1 MRAAR
6 AYGNLDRQTSVMV
19 SDPVGLVVL
28 LYDKLLQRLSEAR
41 AGFAAKNIPERSNAI
56 SKAIELIEVGLLS
69 SLDDSRGGDVSSR
82 LKAHYQVW
90 MTKLFRAN
98 MQASVALIDEV
109 EAEVKTIKLAW
120 DELKLK
126 DGGKRMP

>member
-6 AYGNLDRQTSVMV
+6 AYGNLDRQTSVMP

-28 LYDKLLQRLSEAR
+28 LYDKLLQRLQEAR
-41 AGFAAKNIPERSNAI
+41 EGFARKDVMGRSEAI
-56 SKAIELIEVGLLS
+56 SKSIELIEVGLLS
-69 SLDDSRGGDVSSR
+69 ALDDANGGEVAAR
-82 LKAHYQVW
+82 LRAHYQVW

-98 MQASVALIDEV
+98 MLVSVQLLDEV

-120 DELKLK
+120 DELKGSAK
-126 DGGKRMP
+126 VNRAQ